1 MFGFG
6 VHKYVLS
13 ALSGVCI
20 CKGQRLKVINI
31 LPLLLSFFFVCSQFF
46 KAGSITETGAQCF
59 NRLAE
64 QWAPWFTHLHLPSV
78 GVTDVCCH
86 IWFYTLCWDPNS
98 VPDVCIAGA
107 FLTEPPP

>member
-31 LPLLLSFFFVCSQFF
+31 LPLLLSFFFLFALNFLRQDLSL
-46 KAGSITETGAQCF
+46 KLE
-59 NRLAE
+59 L
-64 QWAPWFTHLHLPSV
+64 SV
-78 GVTDVCCH
+78 LID
-86 IWFYTLCWDPNS
+86 
-98 VPDVCIAGA
+98 
-107 FLTEPPP
+107 

>member
-31 LPLLLSFFFVCSQFF
+31 LPLLLSFFLFALNFLRQDLSL
-46 KAGSITETGAQCF
+46 KLE
-59 NRLAE
+59 L
-64 QWAPWFTHLHLPSV
+64 SV
-78 GVTDVCCH
+78 LID
-86 IWFYTLCWDPNS
+86 
-98 VPDVCIAGA
+98 
-107 FLTEPPP
+107 